1 MMHSFTPDFKNHP
14 MYYIRKVMVWNRL
27 PLSYKWHSYYIV
39 KNIGKGKKKNIIKAT
54 LISPLRMSN
63 KDASINLSKRSS
75 MMLLYVSVN
84 VEGNDSNQD
93 VNRGRQPRDW
103 GSM

>member
-1 MMHSFTPDFKNHP
+1 MTF
-14 MYYIRKVMVWNRL
+14 I
-27 PLSYKWHSYYIV
+27 SYY
-39 KNIGKGKKKNIIKAT
+39 GKYRKRKKKKIIIKPT
-54 LISPLRMSN
+54 LIPPLRMSN
-63 KDASINLSKRSS
+63 KNASINLSKRSS
-75 MMLLYVSVN
+75 MMLLYVSLN